1 MSNLTTGLTARP
13 NRVLYTS
20 RWGSISTRFL
30 VISAVSLDTLSDR
43 FTGDAHVV
51 NVSPKPLF
59 IISKSWTLC
68 TDLTN
73 LPELVFTSTVRIK
86 PSLPGKT
93 CVMMPSGH
101 CRRGRWSAS
110 TSTTDPSLKVCPWD
124 TPLQGGRFRRYSEL
138 QTIQNLST
146 TDCLKSNLW
155 RASSAVSMGAGSD
168 LSLR

>member
-1 MSNLTTGLTARP
+1 MTGLTARP

-20 RWGSISTRFL
+20 RSGSISTRFS

-101 CRRGRWSAS
+101 CRRG
-110 TSTTDPSLKVCPWD
+110 PMISLDEYHGSLP
-124 TPLQGGRFRRYSEL
+124 Q
-138 QTIQNLST
+138 
-146 TDCLKSNLW
+146 
-155 RASSAVSMGAGSD
+155 SM
-168 LSLR
+168 SLRHTPPGWKVPEVLRTPDDPKLVDHRLPQVKSPTRIICSLNGCWLGPLA